1 VGHFFRNLLRETPVP
16 SCELDHIVIGAATL
30 EQGEAFVRDRLGV
43 EIGPGGRHALM
54 GTHNRLMRLGQN
66 AYLEVIAI
74 DPAAPR
80 PGRPRWYSLD
90 DAEMQ
95 ARLGEEPSLICWVL
109 RVSDIVAAVQSAAV
123 PLGEVTSVSRGDLSW
138 RLTVPADGHLPG
150 GGTVPHLIEWDC
162 GARPWERMAAAGCDL
177 ETLILRH
184 PKPEWLD
191 QALHAFCPAGFGFA
205 SCERG
210 EEPKLSARIITPSGV
225 KII

>member
-1 VGHFFRNLLRETPVP
+1 VTGL
-16 SCELDHIVIGAATL
+16 S
-30 EQGEAFVRDRLGV
+30 
-43 EIGPGGRHALM
+43 
-54 GTHNRLMRLGQN
+54 
-66 AYLEVIAI
+66 
-74 DPAAPR
+74 
-80 PGRPRWYSLD
+80 
-90 DAEMQ
+90 
-95 ARLGEEPSLICWVL
+95 
-109 RVSDIVAAVQSAAV
+109 VSDISQNGINLGWDEVRLPAPVYEGDTIYAQS
-123 PLGEVTSVSRGDLSW
+123 EVLSKLTSVSRGDLSW